1 MIRVGLTGNIG
12 TGKSTVSG
20 IFVDEG
26 CHVIDADTITH
37 ELLSDDAGVADA
49 VVREFGLE
57 VLDPTTKKIDRKK
70 LGAVAFSDPSRREA
84 LTRILHPVIFVRQ
97 QAFLE
102 RVAQQDPDGIGIV
115 DAALMIETGRYK
127 IFDKVVVVVCAPDQ
141 QRERL
146 RERGLSDAEIDAR
159 VAAQMPMEE
168 KARVADYVI
177 DNSGSVEETRKQVAG
192 VVGELR
198 RLGKA

>member
-1 MIRVGLTGNIG
+1 MFI
-12 TGKSTVSG
+12 
-20 IFVDEG
+20 DEG

-49 VVREFGLE
+49 VVREFGPDI
-57 VLDPTTKKIDRKK
+57 LDSGKKIDRRK
-70 LGAVAFSDPSRREA
+70 LGAVVFADPARREA

-97 QAFLE
+97 NAFLE

-127 IFDKVVVVVCAPDQ
+127 IFDKIVVVTCSSGQ

-146 RERGLSDAEIDAR
+146 RQRGLDDADIDR
-159 VAAQMPMEE
+159 RIGAQMPMEE
-168 KARVADYVI
+168 KIRVADYVI
-177 DNSGSVEETRKQVAG
+177 DNSGTIEATRGQVAQL
-192 VVGELR
+192 VPELLRISGCARSR
-198 RLGKA
+198 REEAGNR

>member
-1 MIRVGLTGNIG
+1 
-12 TGKSTVSG
+12 
-20 IFVDEG
+20 
-26 CHVIDADTITH
+26 
-37 ELLSDDAGVADA
+37 
-49 VVREFGLE
+49 
-57 VLDPTTKKIDRKK
+57 
-70 LGAVAFSDPSRREA
+70 
-84 LTRILHPVIFVRQ
+84 
-97 QAFLE
+97 
-102 RVAQQDPDGIGIV
+102 
-115 DAALMIETGRYK
+115 
-127 IFDKVVVVVCAPDQ
+127 
-141 QRERL
+141 L